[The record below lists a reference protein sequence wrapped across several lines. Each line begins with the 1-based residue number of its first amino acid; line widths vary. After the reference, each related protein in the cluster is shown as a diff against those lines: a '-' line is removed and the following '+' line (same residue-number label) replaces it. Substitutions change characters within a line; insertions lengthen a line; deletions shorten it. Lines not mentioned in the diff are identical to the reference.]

1 MTRPNVVSVGAFDRF
16 NYGDLLFPLVLD
28 SRWAALTDGTLSHYA
43 LWGAR
48 GTGWG
53 TARSGSARDLRRRFT
68 EQPPTGCVVAGG
80 EVLSAT
86 WYDLTRHSVP
96 SGFDLAVAALHRSV
110 PRRQL
115 SRICRTLAG
124 GMWDLP
130 LVPDPATS
138 RQVPV
143 VYNAVGATSVDT
155 LSGDDRS
162 RVLGSL
168 RASKYLSV
176 RDNSSVDILRSHG
189 IDADLSPDSA
199 AVIDR
204 LFPATPKRSRTLVF
218 QCSRQWLRGHEDEVV
233 TQLRALSERYEISL
247 LAIGLAGGHSDL
259 TALRRL
265 YRQLSRT
272 TSRVRLVKPANVR
285 DVAAEIASADC
296 YVGTSLHGSITAIA
310 YGTAVVGLDRIP
322 KLSEYLATWAPDSAV
337 RDVSASAIV
346 ESVYTTE
353 LFDSRDLVDV
363 GRRLSKAS
371 AASTDRMLSALL
383 EAG

>member
-1 MTRPNVVSVGAFDRF
+1 MTPPNVVSVGAFDRF

-28 SRWAALTDGTLSHYA
+28 SRWAALSEGTLSHYA

-48 GTGWG
+48 GKGWG
-53 TARSGSARDLRRRFT
+53 TARSGSARDLRRCLT
-68 EQPPTGCVVAGG
+68 EQSPTGCIVAGG

-96 SGFDLAVAALHRSV
+96 SGFDLAVAALHRTV

-115 SRICRTLAG
+115 SRVCRVLAG

-130 LVPDPATS
+130 LVPDTATS
-138 RQVPV
+138 GRMPV

-155 LSGDDRS
+155 LSVDDRS

-168 RASKYLSV
+168 RAAEYLSV

-189 IDADLSPDSA
+189 IDADLVPDSA
-199 AVIDR
+199 AIIDT
-204 LFPATPKRSRTLVF
+204 LFPATQKRPRTLVF
-218 QCSRQWLRGHEDEVV
+218 QCSRQWLKGHEDEVV
-233 TQLRALSERYEISL
+233 TQLRALSKRYEISL

-265 YRQLSRT
+265 FRRLSRT
-272 TSRVRLVKPANVR
+272 ASRVRLVKPANVR
-285 DVAAEIASADC
+285 EVAAEIASADC

-346 ESVYTTE
+346 ESVDTTE
-353 LFDSRDLVDV
+353 LFDSRELVDV
-363 GRRLSKAS
+363 GTRLSRAS
-371 AASTDRMLSALL
+371 AASTDRMLSTLL